1 MSNKTEHPFI
11 EIHVIQSFAVSALN
25 RDEGNVPKWC
35 TFGGVRRARVSSQS
49 WKYAMRHNPLFQETT
64 GQDISARTKFL
75 ERKIKE
81 NIGDGQKTDEIDVV
95 VLAFVTKYSGGTKT
109 DKNGQLITKV
119 LLFLSADEMK
129 EMADALQ
136 SKWQILYTEALAE
149 KAVQD
154 AKEAEKK
161 NKRGKKSTKTAQ
173 AEGESS
179 DTLLAEESTE
189 PETSI
194 ELEKSEI
201 GKLAK
206 QFQKKFGDKRRV
218 TAADIALFG
227 RMLAEGN
234 EAKKIEAAC
243 QVAHP
248 ISTHYAELQDDFYT
262 AMDDLQTADDVG
274 GGAMIGNL
282 DFTAPCL
289 YRYARLD
296 WQELKNNLEPRQD
309 LVRPTAEA
317 FLQTFIRAVPS
328 ARQNSMASPTPP
340 SFVIVVVR
348 SRGEAWSLANAFE
361 MPIEQ
366 KNGSGIVAPS
376 IKALDEQW
384 ELVSSGYDDQPST
397 ISKVFYMIKT
407 RENVD
412 LSYIPKSAGEPMD
425 NANQLVKSVMD
436 VIASATGT

>member
-49 WKYAMRHNPLFQETT
+49 WKYAMRHNPLFKETT
-64 GQDISARTKFL
+64 GQEISARTKFL

-81 NIGDGQKTDEIDVV
+81 NIGDGQKPEEVDIVV
-95 VLAFVTKYSGGTKT
+95 PSFITKYSGGTKT

-119 LLFLSADEMK
+119 LLFLSVDEMK
-129 EMADALQ
+129 EISDALQ
-136 SKWQILYTEALAE
+136 AKWQILYTETSAE
-149 KAVQD
+149 KAAQD

-161 NKRGKKSTKTAQ
+161 NKRGKKSTKTAPL
-173 AEGESS
+173 EGESTN
-179 DTLLAEESTE
+179 TLLVEEPTE
-189 PETSI
+189 SEASI
-194 ELEKSEI
+194 EPDKTEMNQLV
-201 GKLAK
+201 K
-206 QFQKKFGDKRRV
+206 QFQKQFGRRV
-218 TAADIALFG
+218 SAADIALFG

-282 DFTAPCL
+282 DFTTPCL
-289 YRYARLD
+289 YRYGRLD
-296 WQELKNNLEPRQD
+296 WQELKSNLEPRQD

-340 SFVIVVVR
+340 SFVMVVVR

-425 NANQLVKSVMD
+425 NANQLVQSVMD
-436 VIASATGT
+436 VIAPATGI

>member
-49 WKYAMRHNPLFQETT
+49 WKYAMRHNSLFQETT

-81 NIGDGQKTDEIDVV
+81 NIGNGQKPGEVDVV
-95 VLAFVTKYSGGTKT
+95 VSAFVSKYSGGTKT

-119 LLFLSADEMK
+119 LLFLSTDEMK

-136 SKWQILYTEALAE
+136 GKWQIFHVEALAE
-149 KAVQD
+149 KAAQD

-161 NKRGKKSTKTAQ
+161 NKRGKKSAKADQTA
-173 AEGESS
+173 GESI
-179 DTLLAEESTE
+179 DIQPAEESTE
-189 PETSI
+189 PDASI
-194 ELEKSEI
+194 ESDKSEM

-206 QFQKKFGDKRRV
+206 QFQKKFGGRV
-218 TAADIALFG
+218 SAADIALFG

-234 EAKKIEAAC
+234 EAKKVEAAC

-248 ISTHYAELQDDFYT
+248 ISTHHAELQDDFYT
-262 AMDDLQTADDVG
+262 AMDDLQTSDDVG

-340 SFVIVVVR
+340 SFVMVVVR

-361 MPIEQ
+361 KPVEQ

-397 ISKVFYMIKT
+397 ISKVFYMVKI
-407 RENVD
+407 REHIE
-412 LSYIPKSAGEPMD
+412 LSHIPKSTEAPT
-425 NANQLVKSVMD
+425 NNVNQLVKSVMD
-436 VIASATGT
+436 AIVSATGT